1 MFQQLWML
9 HQYPIMGAAHQK
21 REEFN
26 LKEIFM
32 ARYTG
37 PRARICRRLEF
48 PVFESPKF
56 GNIRKNYPPGQQGQG
71 RRGKLSNYGIQLRE
85 KQRIK
90 YLYGVLEKQFR
101 NYFKKAVAKMGPTGH
116 NLLIMLESRMDN
128 TVYRLGLAPTRSSAR
143 QLVNH
148 RHFLVNNHIVNIPS
162 AQLAQGDV
170 IQVRDKSKK
179 LEIFQE
185 SMRTVQGDNPRP
197 WLTLDKAKLTGIF
210 DSVPERDE
218 IEEPVE
224 EQLVVELYSK

>member
-1 MFQQLWML
+1 
-9 HQYPIMGAAHQK
+9 
-21 REEFN
+21 
-26 LKEIFM
+26 M

-56 GNIRKNYPPGQQGQG
+56 GNIRKNYPPGQHGQG
-71 RRGKLSNYGIQLRE
+71 RRGKLSNYGVQLRE

-101 NYFKKAVAKMGPTGH
+101 NYFKKAVIKMGPTGH
-116 NLLIMLESRMDN
+116 NLLIMLESRLDN

-148 RHFLVNNHIVNIPS
+148 KHFLVNNRIVNIPS
-162 AQLAQGDV
+162 FSLSPGDV

-185 SMRTVQGDNPRP
+185 SMRTVQGDNPKP
-197 WLTLDKAKLTGIF
+197 WLSLDKAKLTGTF
-210 DSVPERDE
+210 ESVPERDQ